1 MTNAAAVAASCPS
14 CQAPLTPGGRYC
26 HRCGRAV
33 GARSERTTWLV
44 AWGAVALFISV
55 IVYFVN
61 QKPTGVAGPDMANA
75 GNAGAEGASGPAGPT
90 GATRPGAPPDI
101 SQMTPRE
108 RFLRLHDRVMGA
120 AESGDTATA
129 NRFAPM
135 AIAAYGMLDSVDI
148 DARYHAGALYI
159 RTGDTPA
166 ALALADT
173 IQAESKDNLMAELL
187 RLEVAQTRKNQTA
200 EKKAR
205 TAFLAHYDV
214 QIALKRPEYEEHKAM
229 LADLRKQLQ
238 SQ

>member
-1 MTNAAAVAASCPS
+1 MTTTAPPVTTCPS
-14 CQAPLTPGGRYC
+14 CQVPLTPGGRYC

-33 GARSERTTWLV
+33 GAGSERGIWIA
-44 AWGAVALFISV
+44 AWGTVALFIGL

-61 QKPTGVAGPDMANA
+61 QRSTQAVGPDMANA
-75 GNAGAEGASGPAGPT
+75 GNAGAAGAAGA
-90 GATRPGAPPDI
+90 GARPGAPPDI

-129 NRFAPM
+129 SRFAPM

-159 RTGDTPA
+159 KSGALPA

-173 IQAESKDNLMAELL
+173 IQAEAKENLLGDLL
-187 RLEVAQTRKNQTA
+187 RLEVARARKDRSG
-200 EKKAR
+200 ESRAR
-205 TAFLAHYDV
+205 KAFLDHYDA
-214 QIALKRPEYEEHKAM
+214 QFALRRPEYEEHKAM
-229 LADLRKQLQ
+229 LANLRKQLQ
-238 SQ
+238 TQ

>member
-1 MTNAAAVAASCPS
+1 MTATIPVATSCPS
-14 CQAPLTPGGRYC
+14 CHAPLTLGGRYC

-33 GARSERTTWLV
+33 GARSERSIWIV
-44 AWGAVALFISV
+44 AWTTVAIFIAV
-55 IVYFVN
+55 IVYYVN
-61 QKPTGVAGPDMANA
+61 RKPVDVAGPDMANA
-75 GNAGAEGASGPAGPT
+75 GNAAEGAGGAAPAG
-90 GATRPGAPPDI
+90 GTRPGAPPDI
-101 SQMTPRE
+101 SQMSPRE

-120 AESGDTATA
+120 AQSGDTATA

-135 AIAAYGMLDSVDI
+135 AIAAYGMLDSVDV

-159 RTGDTPA
+159 RIGNTGA

-187 RLEVAQTRKNQTA
+187 RIEVAQAGKNQTA

-205 TAFLAHYDV
+205 TAFLAHYDA
-214 QIALKRPEYEEHKAM
+214 QLALKRPEYEEHKVM

-238 SQ
+238 TQ